1 MHEASLMR
9 DLMAKVESLAAA
21 EKAERV
27 VGVRVW
33 LGAMSH
39 MSPEHFRE
47 HFAQS
52 SRGTRAEGAALEFEV
67 SSDINDP
74 NAQALILQS
83 IEVEGSD

>member
-9 DLMAKVESLAAA
+9 DLMAKVESLASA

-47 HFAQS
+47 HFTHS
-52 SRGTRAEGAALEFEV
+52 SQDTRAEGASLEFEV
-67 SSDINDP
+67 STDINDP